1 MFVLNLNKF
10 CHTSPQSQT
19 GVEAILQFQFT
30 PNADFLYFSYIK
42 ARLWQLWVLAIF
54 PISACEMMVGAA
66 EESSALQCCQPTI
79 LDKTALSPHVLEDFA
94 DLSHV

>member
-10 CHTSPQSQT
+10 CHTSPQPQT

-42 ARLWQLWVLAIF
+42 ARLWTV
-54 PISACEMMVGAA
+54 VGAGYI
-66 EESSALQCCQPTI
+66 SYLC
-79 LDKTALSPHVLEDFA
+79 L
-94 DLSHV
+94 